1 MQLSF
6 GVCAAEEEQTGNNIE
21 NAFRTILFW
30 AMRGSRTIA
39 FSLHC
44 YPWVWDGCRPQSSG
58 QCVCVWRGGK
68 AILVRIWFGVPRIKK
83 KNTIFCFDSGSTFV
97 HLLFSMGCIPNS
109 LFTKLLLY

>member
-83 KNTIFCFDSGSTFV
+83 KNHNI
-97 HLLFSMGCIPNS
+97 LF
-109 LFTKLLLY
+109 